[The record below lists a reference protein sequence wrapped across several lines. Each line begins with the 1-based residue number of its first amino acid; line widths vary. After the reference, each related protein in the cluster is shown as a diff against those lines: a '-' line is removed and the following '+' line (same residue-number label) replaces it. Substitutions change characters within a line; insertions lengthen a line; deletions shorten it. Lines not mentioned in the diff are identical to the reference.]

1 MGGAGPGRLGQA
13 GLGCSIAKKDAESH
27 RFGKAFLINYS
38 NSQLSGSGLPGE
50 LLHSHARVITL
61 NAALRLPQLIWHRS
75 ELYIGIGSIV
85 PASFTMVREAATRPS
100 QILHRAGAS
109 RLQ

>member
-13 GLGCSIAKKDAESH
+13 GLGCSIAKKDAESR
-27 RFGKAFLINYS
+27 RFRKVFLIKYS

-61 NAALRLPQLIWHRS
+61 NAALRLSTAEMAPK
-75 ELYIGIGSIV
+75 
-85 PASFTMVREAATRPS
+85 
-100 QILHRAGAS
+100 
-109 RLQ
+109 